1 MKKIYGSLLLVTL
14 LYFSQVLQVKAQ
26 LPWDEIMMGR
36 GEICAA
42 LMYEHSSW
50 NRYWEGSYLREN
62 ANIGTFTR
70 QMGMPMIAMG
80 LTKKINIITSLP
92 YVSTK
97 ASGGTQVGQSGIQ
110 DLSIS
115 AKVDWLQKQLG
126 PGRLL
131 FLTNA
136 HFSKPIGNY
145 LSDYMPFS
153 IGFGAPEFGLR
164 GTGAFKMDNGLVFR
178 AAFAYLWRGQS
189 EIERDYYYQDGSV
202 YSSFMNVPDAL
213 NIHAAIG
220 YWAFDNRLRLEA
232 TYMSLNCLNG
242 DDIRSYNR
250 PQPTNKT
257 EVSQVGAWAQY
268 YINSERGLGAL
279 AYINQTIS
287 GRNMGKATTIG
298 VGLTYQFKVY

>member
-1 MKKIYGSLLLVTL
+1 MKKFYGSLFLVTI
-14 LYFSQVLQVKAQ
+14 LYFSQVLHVKAQ

-50 NRYWEGSYLREN
+50 NQYWEGSYVREN
-62 ANIGTFTR
+62 ANIGTFSR

-80 LTKKINIITSLP
+80 LTKKINIIASLP

-97 ASGGTQVGQSGIQ
+97 ASGGTQAGQSGIQ
-110 DLSIS
+110 DFSIS
-115 AKVDWLQKQLG
+115 AKVDWLQKHLG

-136 HFSKPIGNY
+136 HFSTPVGNY

-153 IGFGAPEFGLR
+153 IGTGAPEIGIR
-164 GTGAFKMDNGLVFR
+164 GIGGYKMDNGLVFR
-178 AAFAYLWRGQS
+178 AALAYLWRGQT

-202 YSSFMNVPDAL
+202 YSSFMNVPNAL
-213 NIHAAIG
+213 NFHGAIG

-232 TYMSLNCLNG
+232 TYMSLNCLTG

-279 AYINQTIS
+279 AYVNQTIS

>member
-1 MKKIYGSLLLVTL
+1 MKKFYGSLLLVTL

-136 HFSKPIGNY
+136 HFSTPVGNY